1 MTDRQTDI
9 SRNYWKLA
17 QHSAT
22 LSLPTTLRRRYNTCC
37 IRSSTIDSS
46 RRTGAKSKIDV
57 YHGYAATRPPFLPA
71 LSSAA
76 ATANIGLSHNFAAP
90 LHLNIIKGPPDPSLL
105 HLQSSPFF
113 LILSINQSTS
123 LLLLLCLSPK
133 LHSCTL
139 LYLLTMS
146 KFIVNSTVTASRCYI
161 PVATAK
167 IMGKQQAKKIA
178 VNKTQN
184 LVNAKR
190 SMATF
195 VSPAMTHYNAADF
208 QHNAASDGTFV
219 PTVSTANEE
228 EVHIPGHSQH

>member
-1 MTDRQTDI
+1 MFSYWYFGVSAVFCLLPCPYVTNCSAKQRKTQEKPCCKQRSKAHKSAYMEQRKSRKRLFTKCNDDRQTDNL

-105 HLQSSPFF
+105 DLQSSPFF
-113 LILSINQSTS
+113 LILSINQHLYYYYFVYRPSSTVALYFTYS
-123 LLLLLCLSPK
+123 QCPSSSLTPPLLLPD
-133 LHSCTL
+133 
-139 LYLLTMS
+139 
-146 KFIVNSTVTASRCYI
+146 
-161 PVATAK
+161 
-167 IMGKQQAKKIA
+167 
-178 VNKTQN
+178 
-184 LVNAKR
+184 
-190 SMATF
+190 ATF
-195 VSPAMTHYNAADF
+195 
-208 QHNAASDGTFV
+208 Q
-219 PTVSTANEE
+219 
-228 EVHIPGHSQH
+228 